1 MGLLDVLTR
10 LQKNL
15 PGNPGFPA
23 PMQAGSALMPGDTPD
38 PAQMGQPSGLMG
50 FMRQAQQPGG
60 FVERLGDF
68 GASLQDID
76 DGGNRS
82 AGRAQAR
89 QQTAAEQAA
98 AQQREQINM
107 LAKSLNLS
115 PQDQLYFNA
124 NPEGFL
130 TAYEARQRAAAER
143 EAEASKEGYL
153 NTARGIYR
161 TGPNAGWAEQ
171 FEPEVDSPGDG
182 LRWTADGGV
191 EPIPGW
197 LEYQSR
203 LAAARRAPPRP
214 RAAPR
219 PRSNSGSAAAP
230 VNPSDIRWD

>member
-10 LQKNL
+10 LQKSL
-15 PGNPGFPA
+15 PGGAGFPM
-23 PMQAGSALMPGDTPD
+23 PMQPQSALMPKPEAAEQG
-38 PAQMGQPSGLMG
+38 GLMGGLGG

-82 AGRAQAR
+82 AGRTQAR
-89 QQTAAEQAA
+89 LA

-161 TGPNAGWAEQ
+161 TGPNAGWAEE
-171 FEPEVDSPGDG
+171 FEPERESPGDG

-197 LEYQSR
+197 LEYQRR

-219 PRSNSGSAAAP
+219 PRSNSGSAPAP

>member
-1 MGLLDVLTR
+1 MGLLDVLSR
-10 LQKNL
+10 LQKSL
-15 PGNPGFPA
+15 PGGAGFPM
-23 PMQAGSALMPGDTPD
+23 PMQAQSALMPAPEPIEQG
-38 PAQMGQPSGLMG
+38 GLMAGIGG

-82 AGRAQAR
+82 AGRTQAR

-98 AQQREQINM
+98 AQQREQINT

-143 EAEASKEGYL
+143 EAEANEEGYL

-161 TGPNAGWAEQ
+161 TGPNAGWAEEFAPDPLERELLQ
-171 FEPEVDSPGDG
+171 ARVDAE
-182 LRWTADGGV
+182 RAQA
-191 EPIPGW
+191 EA
-197 LEYQSR
+197 R
-203 LAAARRAPPRP
+203 RAAAARSRRPPASRAP
-214 RAAPR
+214 
-219 PRSNSGSAAAP
+219 RSSGRSGGAAP
-230 VNPSDIRWD
+230 VNPSAIRWD